1 MIPRGK
7 VRGDALDYTIKHFGL
22 DTPEFWAG
30 MAEDHANAEVSMMV
44 YALRTAAGL
53 TQAGLAKRVGTTAS
67 AVSRLEDAEYRGHSL
82 AMLRRIAEALGMQ
95 VVVRFAPV
103 EAHRRPG
110 WILDKAQKE
119 AIKQTMVADRAA
131 DVRGPGRRPR
141 RPRPVRRSAKRTG

>member
-119 AIKQTMVADRAA
+119 AIQKTMVADKPS
-131 DVRGPGRRPR
+131 GPSRSRRPAR
-141 RPRPVRRSAKRTG
+141 RSRPTRRSA